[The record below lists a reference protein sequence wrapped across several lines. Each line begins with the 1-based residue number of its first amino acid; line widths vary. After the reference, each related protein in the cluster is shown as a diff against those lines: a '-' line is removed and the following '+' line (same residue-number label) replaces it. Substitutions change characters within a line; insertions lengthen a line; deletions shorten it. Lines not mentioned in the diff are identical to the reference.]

1 LLVRQGIVKFK
12 ICSKCKSTKL
22 LEDFPV
28 QSSNKDGRHP
38 NCKECRSLYYASRY
52 NPEKRRNLYLSKHNE
67 EKETRRE
74 YYRKNTQSYF
84 VRKANRRARTLQ
96 ATPKWYGEFDEFVLS
111 EAYRLCKLREQATGV
126 KWEVDHIVPLKGEN
140 VCGLHWSAN
149 WAVITQFENRSKGVK
164 YDNRN

>member
-1 LLVRQGIVKFK
+1 MKHD
-12 ICSKCKSTKL
+12 T
-22 LEDFPV
+22 
-28 QSSNKDGRHP
+28 NKKAR
-38 NCKECRSLYYASRY
+38 
-52 NPEKRRNLYLSKHNE
+52 
-67 EKETRRE
+67 TE
-74 YYRKNTQSYF
+74 YYLRNKESYF
-84 VRKANRRARTLQ
+84 IRKTERRARTLQ
-96 ATPKWYGEFDEFVLS
+96 ATPKWHGEFDEFVLS